1 MKIPSPSQGFA
12 WGRGGFPE
20 ALSSGGYW
28 HANRRS
34 EFVLGAHPQSGYIQK
49 KTAIMEAEMDRSQE
63 RPSNLSAL
71 KSSSLLSALTEE
83 ELLHL
88 AQVSRMFHAKR
99 SETIWYGGA
108 PSIYFGLV
116 ATGFVKMVQTSP
128 KGTEAMLEIM
138 GPGQVFG
145 LNAALQGMPCPL
157 TARAV
162 TEVWYLRIPIAEFL
176 PIFKRNNAFKERL
189 IRRSAMRLHEKL
201 QFMGR
206 TSKGSVSER
215 IASVLMLLVDQ
226 YSVREKDGWY
236 FTVPLTRQD
245 VADMAG
251 TTLESAIR
259 VLSRWQKQGL
269 VRTENHHIVIL
280 KRDQLE
286 KLAKG

>member
-1 MKIPSPSQGFA
+1 
-12 WGRGGFPE
+12 
-20 ALSSGGYW
+20 
-28 HANRRS
+28 
-34 EFVLGAHPQSGYIQK
+34 
-49 KTAIMEAEMDRSQE
+49 MDRSTE

-71 KSSSLLSALTEE
+71 KSSSLLSALTDD
-83 ELLHL
+83 ELIHL

-99 SETIWYGGA
+99 GETIWHGNT
-108 PSIYFGLV
+108 PSTYFGLV

-128 KGTEAMLEIM
+128 KGSEAMLEIM
-138 GPGQVFG
+138 GPGQIFG

-176 PIFKRNNAFKERL
+176 PIYKRNNAFKDRL
-189 IRRSAMRLHEKL
+189 IRRATMRLHEKL

-206 TSKGSVSER
+206 ASKGSVPER

-269 VRTENHHIVIL
+269 VRTENHHIIIL
-280 KRDQLE
+280 KREQLE
-286 KLAKG
+286 KIAHS

>member
-1 MKIPSPSQGFA
+1 MGQ
-12 WGRGGFPE
+12 E
-20 ALSSGGYW
+20 
-28 HANRRS
+28 
-34 EFVLGAHPQSGYIQK
+34 
-49 KTAIMEAEMDRSQE
+49 QE

-71 KSSSLLSALTEE
+71 KSSSLLSALTED
-83 ELLHL
+83 ELMHL
-88 AQVSRMFHAKR
+88 AQVSRMSHAKR
-99 SETIWYGGA
+99 GETLWHGGTA
-108 PSIYFGLV
+108 ASYFGLV

-145 LNAALQGMPCPL
+145 LNAALQGIPCPL

-162 TEVWYLRIPIAEFL
+162 TEVWYLRIPLAEFL
-176 PIFKRNNAFKERL
+176 PIYKRNNAFKDRL
-189 IRRSAMRLHEKL
+189 VRRSAMRLHEKL
-201 QFMGR
+201 LFMGR
-206 TSKGSVSER
+206 TSKGTVAQR
-215 IASVLMLLVDQ
+215 VASVLTLLVDQ

-269 VRTENHHIVIL
+269 VRTENHHIIIL
-280 KRDQLE
+280 NREQLE
-286 KLAKG
+286 KIAKG